1 LGKTENLIDTADVVL
16 KLVTLI
22 ADVLVEFIVNILLT
36 PEVPELLL
44 LPVITPNPPKDNA
57 PNPQL
62 KLLKFIV
69 AVVFAETDVV
79 VEVVAF
85 VLVSMF

>member
-1 LGKTENLIDTADVVL
+1 MGKTENLIDTADVVL

-36 PEVPELLL
+36 PEVPEPLVI
-44 LPVITPNPPKDNA
+44 PVITPNPPKDNA

-69 AVVFAETDVV
+69 AVVFARP
-79 VEVVAF
+79 
-85 VLVSMF
+85 